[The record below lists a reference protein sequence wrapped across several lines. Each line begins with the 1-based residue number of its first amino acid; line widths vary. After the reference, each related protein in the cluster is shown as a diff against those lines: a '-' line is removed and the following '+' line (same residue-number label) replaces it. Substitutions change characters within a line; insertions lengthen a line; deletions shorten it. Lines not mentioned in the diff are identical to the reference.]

1 MLDTLKLK
9 HLLKRLPVVRQQ
21 SETDCGAACLATICR
36 YDGKYV
42 SLNRMRELCR
52 VGQSG
57 TSMYNLMQAAKSLGY
72 ETAPILEI
80 YENLQKSDRPS
91 IVNWRGYHWIVVYRA
106 TDKYVTVAD
115 PGEGLI
121 NIRKEEFLV
130 DWTRYTL
137 YLTPTAKVQEIEESQ
152 PTLKQFIP
160 YIKPY
165 IKPILEIG
173 LASLVIQIL
182 GMFLPLF
189 TKFIIDEVVIKQNS
203 QWLYTSL
210 IAISTISILNITIS
224 YFRQKLSLF
233 VTLKATLLMVTDFYQ
248 HVLALPIG
256 YFASRKVGD
265 VTTRFG
271 ENQTIVNFFTD
282 IGLQTFL
289 NVISAILYLGLMFY
303 FNVSLT
309 LIACLFLVLHLLNV
323 YLITP
328 SLQRTYRD
336 VFQKEADAESF
347 AIESLSGLSTIKT
360 MGIEHLT
367 RWQAENLY
375 VRANN
380 AYLKT
385 INLGIISNIASSLV
399 SSLSDVAVLFFGAVM
414 VMKSQ
419 LTIGELVAFTT
430 ISKSFSAPIMS
441 LIGVWDVFQETLNA
455 VERLNDV
462 FETQPELNK
471 TAAKEKIQLP
481 KVRGH
486 IRFDNLVFRYE
497 PDSDNNILQ
506 NINLEIEP
514 GQRIAFVGRSGS
526 GKSTLIKLL
535 LGFYPPTA
543 GNIYVDG
550 FNVRDVWLPSLR
562 QQIGVVPQQSHL
574 FRGTIRD
581 NIARGKPKASLL
593 EIIEAAT
600 LAHAHEFITNL
611 PQGYDSIVEEEGSN
625 FSGGQK
631 QRLTI
636 ARALIRKP
644 QILILDEATSA
655 LDNETEAIV
664 LDNIK
669 QAFPDRTILT
679 IAHRLST
686 VRQADLIVVFDRG
699 NILEIGTHDRLVANR
714 NLYYYLSTQ
723 QLNL

>member
-1 MLDTLKLK
+1 MNTLKLK
-9 HLLKRLPVVRQQ
+9 HLLQRLPVVRQQ

-36 YDGKYV
+36 YDRKYV
-42 SLNRMRELCR
+42 SLNYLRELAR

-57 TSMYNLMQAAKSLGY
+57 ASMYSLMQAATSLGY
-72 ETAPILEI
+72 EASPILET
-80 YENLQKSDRPS
+80 YENLKQSDRPC

-106 TDKYVTVAD
+106 DDDFVTIAD

-121 NIRKEEFLV
+121 KISKYQFLN

-137 YLTPTAKVQEIEESQ
+137 YLQPTEKVQEIEESR
-152 PTLKQFIP
+152 PTLSQFVP

-165 IKPILEIG
+165 WKPILEIG
-173 LASLVIQIL
+173 LASFTVQIL
-182 GMFLPLF
+182 GMVLPIF
-189 TKFIIDEVVIKQNS
+189 TKFIIDEIIIKQNS
-203 QWLYTSL
+203 QWLYISL
-210 IAISTISILNITIS
+210 VAITVVSILNITIS
-224 YFRQKLSLF
+224 YFRQQLSLF
-233 VTLKATLLMVTDFYQ
+233 VSMKATLLMVTDFYK

-265 VTTRFG
+265 VTSRFG

-289 NVISAILYLGLMFY
+289 NVISAMLYLGLMFY

-309 LIACLFLVLHLLNV
+309 LIACLFLILHLVNV
-323 YLITP
+323 YLVTP
-328 SLQRTYRD
+328 SLQRAYRD
-336 VFQKEADAESF
+336 VFQKGADADSF

-360 MGIEHLT
+360 MGIEHSI

-375 VRANN
+375 VRSNN
-380 AYLKT
+380 AYLQT
-385 INLGIISNIASSLV
+385 INLGIISNIASGLV

-414 VMKSQ
+414 VMRNQ
-419 LTIGELVAFTT
+419 LTIGELVAFIT
-430 ISKSFSAPIMS
+430 ISKSFSAPVLS

-462 FETQPELNK
+462 FETQPELNQ
-471 TAAKEKIQLP
+471 ADAKEKIQLP

-497 PDSDNNILQ
+497 LNSNSNILQ
-506 NINLEIEP
+506 NINLEIQP
-514 GQRIAFVGRSGS
+514 GQRIALVGRSGS

-535 LGFYPPTA
+535 LGFYTPNS
-543 GNIYVDG
+543 GNIYLDG
-550 FNVRDVWLPSLR
+550 FNVGDAWLPSLR
-562 QQIGVVPQQSHL
+562 QQIGIVPQQSHL

-581 NIARGKPKASLL
+581 NIARGKPGASLL
-593 EIIEAAT
+593 EITEAAT
-600 LAHAHEFITNL
+600 LAHAHEFIANL
-611 PQGYDSIVEEEGSN
+611 PHGYDSIVEEEGGN
-625 FSGGQK
+625 FSGGQR

-644 QILILDEATSA
+644 QILVLDEATSA
-655 LDNETEAIV
+655 LDNATEKTV
-664 LDNIK
+664 LDNIDR
-669 QAFPDRTILT
+669 AFSDRTIIT

-686 VRQADLIVVFDRG
+686 VRQADLIVVLDRG
-699 NILEIGTHDRLVANR
+699 NVLETGTHARLMANR
-714 NLYYYLSTQ
+714 NLYYHLSTQ

>member
-1 MLDTLKLK
+1 MNTLKFK
-9 HLLKRLPVVRQQ
+9 HLLQRLPVVRQQ

-42 SLNRMRELCR
+42 SLNKLRELAR

-57 TSMYNLMQAAKSLGY
+57 SSMYNLMQAAKALGY
-72 ETAPILEI
+72 ETTPILEI
-80 YENLQKSDRPS
+80 YENLEKSDRPS

-106 TDKYVTVAD
+106 NDKYVTVAD
-115 PGEGLI
+115 PAQGSIEI
-121 NIRKEEFLV
+121 PKYEFLE

-137 YLTPTAKVQEIEESQ
+137 HLKPTEKVKEIEESK
-152 PTLKQFIP
+152 PTLNQFIP

-165 IKPILEIG
+165 VRAILEIG
-173 LASLVIQIL
+173 LASFVIQIL
-182 GMFLPLF
+182 AMVLPIF
-189 TKFIIDEVVIKQNS
+189 TKFVIDEVIVKQNS
-203 QWLYTSL
+203 QWLYISL
-210 IAISTISILNITIS
+210 VAIAAISILNITIS
-224 YFRQKLSLF
+224 YFRQQLSLF
-233 VTLKATLLMVTDFYQ
+233 VSMKVTLMMVTDFYK
-248 HVLALPIG
+248 HVLALPIS

-265 VTTRFG
+265 VTSRFG
-271 ENQTIVNFFTD
+271 ENQTIVSFFTD

-289 NVISAILYLGLMFY
+289 NVISAMLYLCLMFY

-309 LIACLFLVLHLLNV
+309 LVACLFLILHLVNI

-336 VFQKEADAESF
+336 VFQKGADADSF
-347 AIESLSGLSTIKT
+347 AIESLSGLSMIKT

-375 VRANN
+375 VRSNN

-385 INLGIISNIASSLV
+385 INLGIISNIAGGLV
-399 SSLSDVAVLFFGAVM
+399 SSLSDVAILFFAALM
-414 VMKSQ
+414 VMKNQ

-430 ISKSFSAPIMS
+430 INKSFSDPIMS

-462 FETQPELNK
+462 FETQPELNQADAK
-471 TAAKEKIQLP
+471 TKIQLP
-481 KVRGH
+481 PVRGH
-486 IRFDNLVFRYE
+486 IRCDNLTFRYE
-497 PDSDNNILQ
+497 SDSDSNILQ
-506 NINLEIEP
+506 NINLEIQP
-514 GQRIAFVGRSGS
+514 GQRIALVGRSGS
-526 GKSTLIKLL
+526 GKSTLVKLL
-535 LGFYPPTA
+535 LGFYTPNS

-550 FNVRDVWLPSLR
+550 FNVNDAWLPSLR

-574 FRGTIRD
+574 FRGTVRD
-581 NIARGKPKASLL
+581 NIARGKPNASLW

-625 FSGGQK
+625 FSGGQR

-644 QILILDEATSA
+644 QILVLDEATSA
-655 LDNETEAIV
+655 LDNVTEKIV
-664 LDNIK
+664 LANIK
-669 QAFPDRTILT
+669 KAFGDRTIIT

-686 VRQADLIVVFDRG
+686 VRQADLIVVLDRG
-699 NILEIGTHDRLVANR
+699 NILEMGTHDRLITNR

>member
-1 MLDTLKLK
+1 MNTLKFK
-9 HLLKRLPVVRQQ
+9 HLLQRLPVVRQQ

-42 SLNRMRELCR
+42 SLNKLRELAR

-57 TSMYNLMQAAKSLGY
+57 SSMYNLMQAAKALGY
-72 ETAPILEI
+72 ETTPILEI
-80 YENLQKSDRPS
+80 YENLEKSDRPS

-106 TDKYVTVAD
+106 NDKYVTVAD
-115 PGEGLI
+115 PAQGSIEI
-121 NIRKEEFLV
+121 PKYEFLE

-137 YLTPTAKVQEIEESQ
+137 HLKPTEKVKEIEESK
-152 PTLKQFIP
+152 PTLNQFIP

-165 IKPILEIG
+165 VRAILEIG
-173 LASLVIQIL
+173 LASFLIQIL
-182 GMFLPLF
+182 AMVLPIF
-189 TKFIIDEVVIKQNS
+189 TKFVIDEVIVKQNS
-203 QWLYTSL
+203 QWLYISL
-210 IAISTISILNITIS
+210 VAIAAISILNITIS
-224 YFRQKLSLF
+224 YFRQQLSLF
-233 VTLKATLLMVTDFYQ
+233 VSMKVTLMMVTDFYK
-248 HVLALPIG
+248 HVLALPIS

-265 VTTRFG
+265 VTSRFG
-271 ENQTIVNFFTD
+271 ENQTIVSFFTD

-289 NVISAILYLGLMFY
+289 NVISAMLYLCLMFY

-309 LIACLFLVLHLLNV
+309 LVACLFLILHLVNI

-336 VFQKEADAESF
+336 VFQKGADADSF
-347 AIESLSGLSTIKT
+347 AIESLSGLSMIKT

-375 VRANN
+375 VRSNN

-385 INLGIISNIASSLV
+385 INLGIISNIAGGLV
-399 SSLSDVAVLFFGAVM
+399 SSLSDVAILFFAALM
-414 VMKSQ
+414 VMKNQ

-430 ISKSFSAPIMS
+430 INKSFSDPIMS

-462 FETQPELNK
+462 FETQPELNQADAK
-471 TAAKEKIQLP
+471 TKIQLP
-481 KVRGH
+481 PVRGH
-486 IRFDNLVFRYE
+486 IRCDNLTFRYE
-497 PDSDNNILQ
+497 SDSNSNILQ
-506 NINLEIEP
+506 NINLEIQP
-514 GQRIAFVGRSGS
+514 GQRIALVGRSGS
-526 GKSTLIKLL
+526 GKSTLVKLL
-535 LGFYPPTA
+535 LGFYTPNS

-550 FNVRDVWLPSLR
+550 FNVNDAWLPSLR

-574 FRGTIRD
+574 FRGTVRD
-581 NIARGKPKASLL
+581 NIARGKPNASLW

-625 FSGGQK
+625 FSGGQR

-644 QILILDEATSA
+644 QILVLDEATSA
-655 LDNETEAIV
+655 LDNVTEKIV
-664 LDNIK
+664 LANIK
-669 QAFPDRTILT
+669 KAFGDRTIIT

-686 VRQADLIVVFDRG
+686 VRQADLIVVLDRG
-699 NILEIGTHDRLVANR
+699 NILEMGTHDRLITNR

>member
-1 MLDTLKLK
+1 MIDTLKLK

-36 YDGKYV
+36 YDRKYV
-42 SLNRMRELCR
+42 SLNRLRELAR

-57 TSMYNLMQAAKSLGY
+57 ASMYNLIQAAKSLGY
-72 ETAPILEI
+72 EAFPILEI
-80 YENLQKSDRPS
+80 YENFAKSDRPA

-106 TDKYVTVAD
+106 TDQYVTIAD
-115 PGEGLI
+115 PGQGLI
-121 NIRKEEFLV
+121 KIPKDDFLD
-130 DWTRYTL
+130 DWTRYTIH
-137 YLTPTAKVQEIEESQ
+137 LTPTEKVKNIEESK
-152 PTLKQFIP
+152 PSLNQFIP

-165 IKPILEIG
+165 WKPILEIA
-173 LASLVIQIL
+173 LASFMMQIMVML
-182 GMFLPLF
+182 LPVF
-189 TKFIIDEVVIKQNS
+189 TKFMIDEVVIKQNS
-203 QWLYTSL
+203 QWLYISL
-210 IAISTISILNITIS
+210 VAVSAISILNITIS
-224 YFRQKLSLF
+224 YFRQQLSLF
-233 VTLKATLLMVTDFYQ
+233 VSLKATLLMVTDFYQ
-248 HVLALPIG
+248 HVLALPIS
-256 YFASRKVGD
+256 YFTSRKVGD
-265 VTTRFG
+265 VTSRFG
-271 ENQTIVNFFTD
+271 ENQKIVSFFTD

-309 LIACLFLVLHLLNV
+309 LIACLFLFLHLVNV

-328 SLQRTYRD
+328 SLQRVYRD
-336 VFQKEADAESF
+336 VFQKGADADSF

-360 MGIEHLT
+360 MGIEHAT
-367 RWQAENLY
+367 RWQVENLY

-380 AYLKT
+380 AYLQT
-385 INLGIISNIASSLV
+385 INLGIISNIASGLV

-414 VMKSQ
+414 VMRNQ

-462 FETQPELNK
+462 FETKPELNQ
-471 TAAKEKIQLP
+471 ADAKAKIQLP

-497 PDSDNNILQ
+497 PDSDRNILQ
-506 NINLEIEP
+506 NINLEIHP
-514 GQRIAFVGRSGS
+514 SQRIALVGRSGS
-526 GKSTLIKLL
+526 SKSTLIKLL
-535 LGFYPPTA
+535 LGFYSPTS
-543 GNIYVDG
+543 GNIYLDG
-550 FNVRDVWLPSLR
+550 FNVQDAWLPSLR
-562 QQIGVVPQQSHL
+562 KQIGIVPQQSHL
-574 FRGTIRD
+574 FRGTVRD

-611 PQGYDSIVEEEGSN
+611 PHGYDSIVEEEGSN
-625 FSGGQK
+625 FSGGQR

-655 LDNETEAIV
+655 LDNETEKIV
-664 LDNIK
+664 LDNINH
-669 QAFPDRTILT
+669 AFGDRTMIT

-686 VRQADLIVVFDRG
+686 VRQADLVVVLDHG
-699 NILEIGTHDRLVANR
+699 NIVETGTHDQLMANR